1 MLFQEARFIK
11 QEEIIYDFSLLV
23 LVAILTVSI
32 PLLIIIVKTVWHRK
46 IPRNYYTPFD
56 YLAAQTEEEFHEEQN
71 EREIEEKEG
80 DAKRRKS

>member
-1 MLFQEARFIK
+1 MI
-11 QEEIIYDFSLLV
+11 FSLLV

-32 PLLIIIVKTVWHRK
+32 PLLIIIVKTVWQRK
-46 IPRNYYTPFD
+46 LPRNYYTPFD

-80 DAKRRKS
+80 DAKRRNS

>member
-1 MLFQEARFIK
+1 MI
-11 QEEIIYDFSLLV
+11 FSLLV

-32 PLLIIIVKTVWHRK
+32 PLMIIIVKTVWQRK
-46 IPRNYYTPFD
+46 LPRNYYTPFD

-71 EREIEEKEG
+71 ERELEEKEG

>member
-1 MLFQEARFIK
+1 MIFW
-11 QEEIIYDFSLLV
+11 LLV

-46 IPRNYYTPFD
+46 LPRNYYTPFD
-56 YLAAQTEEEFHEEQN
+56 YLAAQTEEEN
-71 EREIEEKEG
+71 EREIEEREG

>member
-1 MLFQEARFIK
+1 MIFW
-11 QEEIIYDFSLLV
+11 LLV

-46 IPRNYYTPFD
+46 LPRNYYTPFD
-56 YLAAQTEEEFHEEQN
+56 YLAAQTEEEFYEEQN
-71 EREIEEKEG
+71 EREIEEREG

>member
-1 MLFQEARFIK
+1 MI
-11 QEEIIYDFSLLV
+11 FSLLV

-32 PLLIIIVKTVWHRK
+32 PLMIIIVKTVWHRK
-46 IPRNYYTPFD
+46 LPRNYYTPFD

-71 EREIEEKEG
+71 ERELEEKEG

>member
-1 MLFQEARFIK
+1 MI
-11 QEEIIYDFSLLV
+11 FSLLV

-32 PLLIIIVKTVWHRK
+32 PLLIVIVKTVWQRK
-46 IPRNYYTPFD
+46 LPRNYYTPFD

>member
-1 MLFQEARFIK
+1 MI
-11 QEEIIYDFSLLV
+11 FSLLV

-32 PLLIIIVKTVWHRK
+32 PLMIIMIKTVWHRK
-46 IPRNYYTPFD
+46 LPRNYYTPFD

>member
-1 MLFQEARFIK
+1 MIFW
-11 QEEIIYDFSLLV
+11 LLV

-71 EREIEEKEG
+71 EREIEEREG

>member
-1 MLFQEARFIK
+1 MI
-11 QEEIIYDFSLLV
+11 FSLLV

-32 PLLIIIVKTVWHRK
+32 PLMIIIIKTVWQRK
-46 IPRNYYTPFD
+46 LPHNYYTPFD

-80 DAKRRKS
+80 DVANRKS

>member
-1 MLFQEARFIK
+1 MIFW
-11 QEEIIYDFSLLV
+11 LLV

-46 IPRNYYTPFD
+46 LPRNYYTPFD

-71 EREIEEKEG
+71 EREIEEREG
-80 DAKRRKS
+80 DPKRRKS

>member
-1 MLFQEARFIK
+1 MASK
-11 QEEIIYDFSLLV
+11 AS
-23 LVAILTVSI
+23 
-32 PLLIIIVKTVWHRK
+32 
-46 IPRNYYTPFD
+46 RNYYTPFD